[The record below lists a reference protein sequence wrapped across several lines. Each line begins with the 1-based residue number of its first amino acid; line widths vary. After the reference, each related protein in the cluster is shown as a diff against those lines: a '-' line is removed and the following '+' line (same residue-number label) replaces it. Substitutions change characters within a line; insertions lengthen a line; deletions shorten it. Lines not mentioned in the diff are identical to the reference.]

1 MVRLLDILLE
11 SKIMEMPRKRFEV
24 KNKFRSLQDNIGDE
38 ILKILMYRN
47 SKNQNH
53 WKGKLNGYFR
63 TLHRINKRVNLDSKN
78 IFNILFYEP
87 FGNIEELKDSIEY
100 IESKYYKPSYHIDYN
115 NLLKLHLYIKELYKK
130 ITNDFT
136 NNKLPNINNYING

>member
-1 MVRLLDILLE
+1 MVRLLDLLLE
-11 SKIMEMPRKRFEV
+11 SRLMEMPRKRLEV

-38 ILKILMYRN
+38 VLKILMYKN
-47 SKNQNH
+47 SNNQNH

-63 TLHRINKRVNLDSKN
+63 TLYRLNKRVNLDSKD

-87 FGNIEELKDSIEY
+87 LGSIEELKDSIEY
-100 IESKYYKPSYHIDYN
+100 IEGKYYKPSYHIDYS
-115 NLLKLHLYIKELYKK
+115 NLPKLHSHIKELYKK